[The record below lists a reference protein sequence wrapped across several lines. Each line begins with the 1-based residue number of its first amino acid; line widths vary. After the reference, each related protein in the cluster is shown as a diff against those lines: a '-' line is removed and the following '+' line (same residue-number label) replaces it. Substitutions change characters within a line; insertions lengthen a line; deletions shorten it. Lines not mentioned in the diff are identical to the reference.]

1 MEEELIE
8 LLKTMK
14 LEMNNKIL
22 IAMTLKTDAQIL
34 EFVKWL
40 KVNVPE
46 EKIQDM
52 EHEIIRQAILIGKSA
67 R

>member
-14 LEMNNKIL
+14 LDMNNKIL

-40 KVNVPE
+40 KMNVPKE
-46 EKIQDM
+46 QVQKM
-52 EHEIIRQAILIGKSA
+52 EHEIIRQAILIGKSV